1 MRKVMDNHTYIEQ
14 ACRQA
19 KASSRIIANFSTIR
33 KNNLLRAI
41 AASLRNMTD
50 SILAENAKDLEAAER
65 AGMGKAMY
73 DRLKLDKSR
82 IEAMASSVEEIA
94 RFEDPIGR
102 VEKMTLRP
110 SGIRVGQM
118 RVPLGVVAVVFE
130 SRPNVTIDIASL
142 CIKSGNAA
150 ILRGGKE
157 AIHTNT
163 ALYGVVR
170 NVLRE
175 NGYPEY
181 AVTFI
186 DRTERELVSLLVKM
200 NAYIDIV
207 VLRGGEG
214 LIQSV
219 TAEST
224 IPVIK
229 HDKGV
234 CHIFIDASAEENM
247 ANRIAVN
254 AKVQRPGV
262 CNSMECMLIHA
273 DYRHKEPLI
282 GALLDQGVEIRGCNR
297 TAALF
302 PDKVKPAADRDWGH
316 EYLDLILAVKVVDSI
331 DQALDHI
338 ARYSSNHSEA
348 IVTSDYNNAERFL
361 KEVDSSAV
369 FVNASTRFHDGGEF
383 GLGAEVGISTQKLH
397 ARGAMGVEGLTSLKY
412 IIYGKGEIR

>member
-1 MRKVMDNHTYIEQ
+1 MRKVMDNHAYIEQ

>member
-1 MRKVMDNHTYIEQ
+1 MRKVMDNHAYIEQ

-234 CHIFIDASAEENM
+234 CHIFIDASAEESM

>member
-234 CHIFIDASAEENM
+234 CHIFIDASAEESM

>member
-1 MRKVMDNHTYIEQ
+1 MGKVMDSHTYIEE

-19 KASSRIIANFSTIR
+19 KASSRIIANFSTVR
-33 KNNLLRAI
+33 KNNLLHAI
-41 AASLRNMTD
+41 ASSLRKTTG
-50 SILAENAKDLEAAER
+50 SILAENARDLEGAEE
-65 AGMGKAMY
+65 AGMGKAMF
-73 DRLKLDKSR
+73 DRLRLDTSR

-110 SGIRVGQM
+110 SGIRVGRM

-130 SRPNVTIDIASL
+130 SRPNVTIDIAAL

-163 ALYGVVR
+163 ALYGAVR
-170 NVLRE
+170 SALRE
-175 NGYPEY
+175 CGCPES

-186 DRTERELVSLLVKM
+186 DRTERELVSILVKM
-200 NAYIDIV
+200 NAFIDIV

-214 LIQSV
+214 LIRSV

-234 CHIFIDASAEENM
+234 CHIFIDASAEEGM

-262 CNSMECMLIHA
+262 CNAMECMLIHA
-273 DYRHKEPLI
+273 DYRHKESLI
-282 GALLDQGVEIRGCNR
+282 MALLDQGVEIRGCNR

-302 PDKVKPAADRDWGH
+302 PDKIKPATDRDWGY
-316 EYLDLILAVKVVDSI
+316 EYLDLILAVKIVDSM

-338 ARYSSNHSEA
+338 TRYSSNHSEA